1 MTAKHR
7 PEDFKAPAASQT
19 RRGDR
24 SRAAVP
30 SVFSSATFVVVIGGW
45 LLAVLSLIG
54 GSACCVSALST
65 ASSAASQSPG
75 SAAGAAGPVLVVGAT
90 GKVGRRVVQKLL
102 ARSVPVRALVRSPR
116 KAAEVLGTSEGY
128 EYPPLEIVVADLGRY
143 EDYEGVLDRAV
154 EGCSAIVSV
163 SGAVRF
169 SRLADFLP
177 WRMFRIDPTGW
188 ADREHP
194 YFANYRAQQVLIR
207 LAEKHSI
214 RRFVRLTGL
223 GLAYSPFGPF
233 AILFNGLLSFTNR
246 YGLLCEQALA
256 GSTVP
261 YVVLRP
267 GGLAE
272 LERNAS
278 SVNVQVDASGKLPF
292 PGRIG
297 RSDVAELAVQSAL
310 YLGTLTNQSY
320 TLACRW
326 CGDDI
331 KPKPQGSM
339 ADGHP
344 TAREALKALVES
356 GAVSPPPPS
365 RMKPYGA
372 AVALVV
378 YPLAYFVLK
387 CLGWLAS
394 GAAQFVLGGR

>member
-1 MTAKHR
+1 
-7 PEDFKAPAASQT
+7 
-19 RRGDR
+19 
-24 SRAAVP
+24 
-30 SVFSSATFVVVIGGW
+30 
-45 LLAVLSLIG
+45 L
-54 GSACCVSALST
+54 
-65 ASSAASQSPG
+65 
-75 SAAGAAGPVLVVGAT
+75 
-90 GKVGRRVVQKLL
+90 QKLL

-116 KAAEVLGTSEGY
+116 KASEVLGTREGY
-128 EYPPLEIVVADLGRY
+128 EYPPLEVVVADLGRY
-143 EDYEGVLDRAV
+143 DEYEGVLDRAV

-177 WRMFRIDPTGW
+177 WRVFRVDPSGW
-188 ADREHP
+188 ADRDHP
-194 YFANYRAQQVLIR
+194 YFANYRAQLRLIR
-207 LAEKHSI
+207 LAEKHSV

-233 AILFNGLLSFTNR
+233 AILFNALLSFNNR

-256 GSTVP
+256 NSTVP

-272 LERNAS
+272 LERNVS
-278 SVNVQVDASGKLPF
+278 SVNVQVDATGKLPF

-310 YLGTLTNQSY
+310 YLHTVTNQSY

-339 ADGHP
+339 ADGYP
-344 TAREALKALVES
+344 TARECLEALVES
-356 GAVSPPPPS
+356 SAVSPPPPS

-372 AVALVV
+372 AVALVI
-378 YPLAYFVLK
+378 YPLAYLSFKL
-387 CLGWLAS
+387 LGWVAS
-394 GAAQFVLGGR
+394 GTVRLLLGGQ